1 MNVDCEMNFGP
12 NELRSQGMDQLLGS
26 VRFLT
31 HFGRILLFGC
41 HLPIRNPSKRFPQ
54 AVPRLVFTTDLFV
67 LAVQLMPNSESH
79 SFEGSTIAISGAS
92 GLVGTALINSLQTD
106 GAKVVAISRSSKGKD
121 SNTIVWDP
129 ETGLLNP
136 DRLNDVDTVIH
147 LAGESIASGRW
158 NKQQKAKIRDSRV
171 KGTAGLVN
179 SIAQISNRPK
189 TFICASAIG
198 FYGDRADEVLTEDAA
213 AGTGFLPDVSMQ
225 WEAAADAASQLGMR
239 VVKVR
244 IGVVLSPHGGALQ
257 KMLPPFRMGMGG
269 VVGSGKQYWSWIGL
283 HDLVRVFSFCA
294 SHSQVSGAV
303 NAVSPM
309 PVTNREFTKT
319 LGSVLKR
326 PTLIPVPR
334 LLARLALGEMA
345 DDLLLASAKVVP
357 QRLEQLG
364 FEFQYPTLKE
374 SIQFELQ
381 QK

>member
-1 MNVDCEMNFGP
+1 
-12 NELRSQGMDQLLGS
+12 
-26 VRFLT
+26 
-31 HFGRILLFGC
+31 
-41 HLPIRNPSKRFPQ
+41 
-54 AVPRLVFTTDLFV
+54 
-67 LAVQLMPNSESH
+67 MPNSESH

-92 GLVGTALINSLQTD
+92 GLVGTALTNSLQAD

-257 KMLPPFRMGMGG
+257 KMLLPFRMGMGG

-364 FEFQYPTLKE
+364 FEFQYPMLKE

>member
-1 MNVDCEMNFGP
+1 
-12 NELRSQGMDQLLGS
+12 
-26 VRFLT
+26 
-31 HFGRILLFGC
+31 
-41 HLPIRNPSKRFPQ
+41 
-54 AVPRLVFTTDLFV
+54 
-67 LAVQLMPNSESH
+67 MPNSESH

-92 GLVGTALINSLQTD
+92 GLVGTALTNSLQAD
-106 GAKVVAISRSSKGKD
+106 GAKVVAISRSSKGKN
-121 SNTIVWDP
+121 SNPIVWDP

-147 LAGESIASGRW
+147 LAGEGIASGRW

-171 KGTAGLVN
+171 KGTASLVN

-213 AGTGFLPDVSMQ
+213 AGTGFLPDVSVQ

-257 KMLPPFRMGMGG
+257 KMLLPFRMGMGG

-319 LGSVLKR
+319 LGAVLKR

-334 LLARLALGEMA
+334 LVARLALGEMA